1 MGQAIPGMV
10 AQLMVPPNPLHIA
23 CMWTLEFSPE
33 QRQPAAIIE
42 RPNTAVLEQGFELGM
57 KDVRVSRRAEGL
69 GRTKVGTGG

>member
-1 MGQAIPGMV
+1 
-10 AQLMVPPNPLHIA
+10 MVPPLHIA

-33 QRQPAAIIE
+33 QRQPAAVIE

-57 KDVRVSRRAEGL
+57 KDVQVSRWAEGL